1 MGCLTMN
8 QLVTVVTTIASNPG
22 VFLIMTAIIAVM
34 VYSMWHPQLS
44 HDYRQHQHTVK
55 VNQITTELQQNAV
68 NPSTNLP
75 ENLDKALDEYDHLGI
90 RIPADIIEDLST
102 QQFNSVDHAIKRIEL
117 HRNNW
122 KVENSKKFRREV
134 S

>member
-34 VYSMWHPQLS
+34 VYTMWHTKLS
-44 HDYRQHQHTVK
+44 HDYRKHQHTVK
-55 VNQITTELQQNAV
+55 VNHINTEKQQHAV
-68 NPSTNLP
+68 TPSTNLP
-75 ENLDKALDEYDHLGI
+75 KKLDNALDKNDQLGI

-117 HRNNW
+117 
-122 KVENSKKFRREV
+122 
-134 S
+134 

>member
-1 MGCLTMN
+1 MTHI
-8 QLVTVVTTIASNPG
+8 VTIVTTIASNPG

-34 VYSMWHPQLS
+34 VYTMWHTKLS
-44 HDYRQHQHTVK
+44 HDYRKHQHTVK
-55 VNQITTELQQNAV
+55 VNQINTELQQNAV

-75 ENLDKALDEYDHLGI
+75 EKLDKALDEYDQLGI